1 MSEQSA
7 SPGPSHVML
16 MEEGIDC
23 TIDLTEREDKVRVPI
38 GLTLLASIDQKP
50 RTDQKCC

>member
-1 MSEQSA
+1 MGWGGLFGQSA

-23 TIDLTEREDKVRVPI
+23 TIDLTEREDKVRV
-38 GLTLLASIDQKP
+38 LLVSHYMLL
-50 RTDQKCC
+50 